1 MRSVY
6 LPGASFAA
14 GKLNLP
20 SAPLTTLTVTGVP
33 EWRALTTTPSRAP
46 SGETTRPASSARA
59 IDVTQSMR
67 SRKRIGT
74 VDLLCTKSYT
84 KGSRKRYV
92 CRRPATTPLADWP
105 IVTFTRSE
113 YCYRCEKDLPPRL
126 GIARSVGLL
135 RAAAAVEG
143 DVGSHGGWLEK
154 LPGRAEHVR

>member
-1 MRSVY
+1 
-6 LPGASFAA
+6 
-14 GKLNLP
+14 
-20 SAPLTTLTVTGVP
+20 TLTVTGVA

-59 IDVTQSMR
+59 NDVTQTMR

-84 KGSRKRYV
+84 KGSRKRYG

-105 IVTFTRSE
+105 IVTFTRSG

-126 GIARSVGLL
+126 GTARSVGLL
-135 RAAAAVEG
+135 GAAAAVEG
-143 DVGSHGGWLEK
+143 DLGSDRWWLEK
-154 LPGRAEHVR
+154 LPGCAKHLR